1 MTDKEQVKEY
11 RKDEIT
17 VIWKQL
23 KCIHSGVCVR
33 KLPVVFNTAHRP
45 WINVQGADAEAIMAA
60 IDLCPSGA
68 LSYRIE
74 EETADPPQA
83 VDIQP
88 KNKIQVVPNGPL
100 LVNGIVE
107 IVDQHGKSEQKTTM
121 FALCRCGG
129 SLKKP
134 YCDGT
139 HNFIGFKD

>member
-1 MTDKEQVKEY
+1 MTDKDESKEY

-17 VIWKQL
+17 VIWKQH

-33 KLPVVFNTAHRP
+33 KLPQVFNTAHRP
-45 WINVQGADAEAIMAA
+45 WVNVHGSDAEAIMAA

-68 LSYRIE
+68 LSYRKE
-74 EETADPPQA
+74 EAPAVASKA
-83 VDIQP
+83 VDPQP

-100 LVNGIVE
+100 LVNGLIE